1 MIERRPILDIVTHLV
16 LLLGV
21 AVIAFPLY
29 VTFVAS
35 TQTAQEVAQAPMSL
49 LPGGHFI
56 DNYTAVLFGDARNT
70 PPVARMMW
78 VSTVMALA
86 IAIGKIAISMLS
98 AFAVV
103 YFRFRF
109 RMFFFWMIFVTLM
122 LPVEVRIAP
131 TYKVVA
137 DLGMLNSYAGL
148 TLPLIASATATFLF
162 RQFFMTIPDELVEAA
177 RIDGAGPMRFF
188 KDILLPLSRT
198 SIAALFVIQ
207 FIYGWNQYLWPL
219 IITTQ
224 ENMYPVVIGIKRMIS
239 GGDSVTQWNLVM
251 ATALLAMIPPAA
263 VVILMQKW
271 FVKGLVDAEK

>member
-1 MIERRPILDIVTHLV
+1 MIERRPLLDLVSHLI

-21 AVIAFPLY
+21 ATIAFPLY
-29 VTFVAS
+29 VAFVAS
-35 TQTAQEVAQAPMSL
+35 TQAAQEVARAPMSL
-49 LPGGHFI
+49 IPGPYFI
-56 DNYTAVLFGDARNT
+56 DNYLAVLTGSGRT
-70 PPVARMMW
+70 PDVARMMW
-78 VSTVMALA
+78 VSTVMAMV
-86 IAIGKIAISMLS
+86 IAVGKIVISMLS

-122 LPVEVRIAP
+122 LPVEVRITP
-131 TYKVVA
+131 TYEVVA

-162 RQFFMTIPDELVEAA
+162 RQFFLTVPDELVEAA

-188 KDILLPLSRT
+188 KDVLLPLSKT

-219 IITTQ
+219 IMTTS
-224 ENMYPVVIGIKRMIS
+224 EDMYPIVVGIKRMIS
-239 GGDSVTQWNLVM
+239 GGDAVTEWNLVM
-251 ATALLAMIPPAA
+251 ATALLAMLPPAL
-263 VVILMQKW
+263 VVLLMQKW
-271 FVKGLVDAEK
+271 FVKGLIDSEK